1 MREEYWCAK
10 ANRRWGSASAALCIA
25 LTLLFNSGAQAQAP
39 GASLATNYASNKD
52 KPINIEADS
61 LEVDDAKKIA
71 TFKGSVS
78 ATQGDFNLKAD
89 ELLVTYSA
97 GSSGGDK
104 KEAGAAAEAGANI
117 KRIDAKG
124 NVVVTT
130 QDNQEATSDW
140 AIFDVE
146 KQEITI
152 GVNDNGSVVL
162 AQGGNVLRGSRL
174 VIDLA
179 TGRSNMTSTK
189 RVQTL
194 FTPKQRDDDKKDA
207 GAN

>member
-1 MREEYWCAK
+1 MRIPFQYAQSGRGLIK
-10 ANRRWGSASAALCIA
+10 FSAVICMALS
-25 LTLLFNSGAQAQAP
+25 LLVNGDAWAQAP
-39 GASLATNYASNKD
+39 GASLANSYASNRD
-52 KPINIEADS
+52 KPINIEADE

-89 ELLVTYSA
+89 ELLVTYTA
-97 GSSGGDK
+97 GSSDGNKAEGG
-104 KEAGAAAEAGANI
+104 ATPGAGANI

-124 NVVVTT
+124 NVKVTT

-152 GVNDNGSVVL
+152 GVNGDQNVRL
-162 AQGGNVLRGSRL
+162 KQDGNVLQGSRL

-179 TGRSNMTSTK
+179 TGRSNMTSTR

-194 FTPKQRDDDKKDA
+194 FTPKQRGDDAED
-207 GAN
+207 GESN